1 MFALFLKNRTKQ
13 KTKTFLNYFKLNIVV
28 SPKRCNFTHI
38 FNLNNKKM
46 YFYTYK
52 I

>member
-1 MFALFLKNRTKQ
+1 MPTTAQKKKKDIFPMFALFLKNRTKQ

-38 FNLNNKKM
+38 
-46 YFYTYK
+46 
-52 I
+52 